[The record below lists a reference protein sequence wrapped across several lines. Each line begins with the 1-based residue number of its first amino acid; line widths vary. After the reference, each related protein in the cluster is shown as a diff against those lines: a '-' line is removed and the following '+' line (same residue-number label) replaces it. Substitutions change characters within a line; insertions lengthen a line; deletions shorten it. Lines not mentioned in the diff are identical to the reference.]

1 MTAKSVMLK
10 TTRQNLSAQG
20 ESEPMHPAGA
30 AKVRHRHVRI
40 FLSFL
45 VFVILPLIITVWYL
59 VGRAVDQYS
68 TTVVFTVRQV
78 ENTATAI
85 DIIGGMTTIGQNASS
100 ETDIVFKYIQS
111 KQLIA
116 AIDEMVD
123 LKSKFSRYA
132 ETDPFFSFD
141 SSGTIED
148 LVEYWPNMV
157 SIYHDTNTGLLEL
170 QVKAFSADDAFVV
183 AEEIVSKSASMINK
197 LNSKA
202 LIDTTKYARQEL
214 DESIDKLKQARQA
227 ISTFRTENKVVNP
240 TDDLQGQ
247 MGILT
252 TLQQRMADSLIELD
266 LLNTITKTSDP
277 RIEQAKRKIEVIDAR
292 IEEERAKLSSGR
304 SENGTLSSVFG
315 EFEALKV
322 DLEFSESVYI
332 SSLAAYDA
340 SLAEARRQKTYLAAF
355 IEPTIAERSEYPK
368 RLTLLNLTSLFV
380 MLVWLVGVL
389 VVYSIRDRK

>member
-1 MTAKSVMLK
+1 MAAKSVMLK
-10 TTRQNLSAQG
+10 TTRQNLSVQG
-20 ESEPMHPAGA
+20 KPEPMRPAGA

-45 VFVILPLIITVWYL
+45 LFVILPLLVAVWYL

-78 ENTATAI
+78 DNTATVV
-85 DIIGGMTTIGQNASS
+85 DIIGGVTTIGQNASS
-100 ETDIVFKYIQS
+100 ETDIVYKYIQS

-116 AIDEMVD
+116 AVDKMVD
-123 LKSKFSRYA
+123 LKSIFSRYA
-132 ETDPFFSFD
+132 EIDPYFSFD
-141 SSGTIED
+141 NSGTIED

-170 QVKAFSADDAFVV
+170 QVKAFSADDAFLV
-183 AEEIVSKSASMINK
+183 AEEIVSNSASMINM
-197 LNSKA
+197 LNVEA
-202 LIDTTKYARQEL
+202 LIDTTKYTRQDL

-227 ISTFRTENKVVNP
+227 ISTFRTENQVVNP

-247 MGILT
+247 MGILA

-266 LLNTITKTSDP
+266 LLNTITKSPDP
-277 RIEQAKRKIEVIDAR
+277 RIDQAKRKIVVIDAR
-292 IEEERAKLSSGR
+292 IEEERAKLSSER
-304 SENGTLSSVFG
+304 SESGTLSSVFA

-340 SLAEARRQKTYLAAF
+340 SLADARRQKTYLTAF
-355 IEPTIAERSEYPK
+355 VKPTIAERSEYPK
-368 RLTLLNLTSLFV
+368 RLTLLSLTSLFV
-380 MLVWLVGVL
+380 ILVWLVGVL